1 MAFQDWGSD
10 LTSGICRL
18 GGLMLKVDADT
29 ELSAPQEPPSSTISQ
44 EVFHQTREQHSKV
57 DAIMQMT
64 LKSNVMTLCSD
75 YERQLETY
83 ERLKDKLQ
91 LALTAEMHTATLQ
104 GLAASGKRL
113 QKKLAE
119 ITTLA
124 EQGHIDI
131 TDQIQDFI
139 QRQA

>member
-1 MAFQDWGSD
+1 MISSSAGTAITSHIGADDHDFSHAGASICCDAGSA
-10 LTSGICRL
+10 LYSYSTVI
-18 GGLMLKVDADT
+18 
-29 ELSAPQEPPSSTISQ
+29 SSS
-44 EVFHQTREQHSKV
+44 VG
-57 DAIMQMT
+57 
-64 LKSNVMTLCSD
+64 
-75 YERQLETY
+75 Y

-113 QKKLAE
+113 EKKLAE

>member
-1 MAFQDWGSD
+1 MISSSAGTGITSHIGADDHDFSHAGASICCDAGSA
-10 LTSGICRL
+10 LYSYSTVISSSAGTVITSHIG
-18 GGLMLKVDADT
+18 ADDHDF
-29 ELSAPQEPPSSTISQ
+29 S
-44 EVFHQTREQHSKV
+44 HY
-57 DAIMQMT
+57 
-64 LKSNVMTLCSD
+64 

-113 QKKLAE
+113 EKKLAE